1 MSYLGGNNVNT
12 GNSRTKRQSTI
23 AARAGK
29 YFRTASG
36 ASNSIRSNDGKL
48 PTDARKTS
56 PVRSTIS
63 RTTTEQ
69 SDDPVDV
76 ISNAGYVIASD
87 TGTRTSGGRTG
98 RTGTGSRDNSADSR
112 NSASGGNTG
121 SSAETDTPSI
131 LGMDAEIVETPV
143 IRRRKQRSDKGVK
156 KGTRGTKSTD
166 IDDPKAVFVGVLSI
180 VTDTI
185 YKTAAINNGEH
196 WKLSPDENITLS
208 LALHTALE
216 TLPGSAY
223 ENILEFAGKY
233 GPWLALGWTAYN
245 ITKPRIDESRRI
257 NATKKKANDNSARKN
272 ITEFRDYKGFAY
284 SPSPETNISNDG
296 VGVVS

>member
-12 GNSRTKRQSTI
+12 SNSRTKRQSTI

-48 PTDARKTS
+48 PTDAGKANVARSAISGTETS
-56 PVRSTIS
+56 KRVN
-63 RTTTEQ
+63 TT
-69 SDDPVDV
+69 DVDEYGTDANE
-76 ISNAGYVIASD
+76 SNASAG
-87 TGTRTSGGRTG
+87 TSGGRRTG
-98 RTGTGSRDNSADSR
+98 RTSGSRDNSADSR

-121 SSAETDTPSI
+121 SSAETDTPPI

-208 LALHTALE
+208 LALHNALE

-233 GPWLALGWTAYN
+233 GPWVALGWTAYN

-257 NATKKKANDNSARKN
+257 NATKKKANDNTSRKN
-272 ITEFRDYKGFAY
+272 ITEFRDYKGFSY
-284 SPSPETNISNDG
+284 SPTAETNISNDG